1 MLSMLQKAIAG
12 SLGLRTQLTLQHV
25 ATDDVVI
32 DLPDIDICC
41 SYSCQSLAKNFTLP
55 LCEFCLLIH
64 V

>member
-1 MLSMLQKAIAG
+1 VLSGHQLLLVLSMLQKAIAG

-41 SYSCQSLAKNFTLP
+41 SYSCQSL
-55 LCEFCLLIH
+55 
-64 V
+64 